1 MPVPPDD
8 SALNLRAVMGM
19 GLKPYTQLPGEY
31 ARWMRRL
38 IFRRNDALL
47 RRLLVDPSG
56 RIESYYQNYR
66 SSFAGSRPVPVH
78 RFDAV
83 REFRDRE
90 IVVLGDFHTYDRVPL
105 AALDLAEE
113 LNRRNER
120 LALALE
126 IFSIRQQPEL
136 DAYLGG
142 RLTLNELR
150 AVSRFDR
157 IWGEELWNHYVPL
170 LAWAR
175 RRKIPIAGINVPGES
190 LETRDRAAA
199 DAIARL
205 RRLHP
210 GRQTAV
216 LIGELHTA
224 PEHLPRAICETTG
237 IAPAILHQS
246 AEPIAW
252 RLERRGIAGEWVRLS
267 RDRYARL
274 IAHPVVHQSTFT
286 YRVMSGD
293 HAESVENWE
302 RAFRYVTKRIG
313 DIAGIDFRP
322 LLSLMHVHALPE
334 QNTLAISDAEG
345 LVPPLEAEDRPD
357 IDRLAALAGRAV
369 VRFSRYL
376 ASGKRMPPDTEAL
389 GIREEAAAHL
399 AELWVNPLSARD
411 LVLTRPADLAFSI
424 DRSLAAGE
432 LSPLLLRNLFLGT
445 GYPLETDRDLL
456 ERIERAALEA
466 PQKSAAG

>member
-1 MPVPPDD
+1 ME
-8 SALNLRAVMGM
+8 
-19 GLKPYTQLPGEY
+19 LKSYTQLPGDY
-31 ARWMRRL
+31 ARRMRRL

-47 RRLLVDPSG
+47 RKLLLDPSG
-56 RIESYYQNYR
+56 QIDSYYQSYR
-66 SSFAGSRPVPVH
+66 ASFAGSRPVPVH

-90 IVVLGDFHTYDRVPL
+90 IVVLGDFHTYDRVPA

-113 LNRRNER
+113 LGRRGGR

-126 IFSIRQQPEL
+126 IFSIRHQPEL
-136 DAYLGG
+136 DAFLEG
-142 RLTLNELR
+142 RLTLDELR
-150 AVSRFDR
+150 TASRFGR
-157 IWGEELWNHYVPL
+157 IWGDGLWGHYVPL

-175 RRKIPIAGINVPGES
+175 RRNIPVAGINMPGES
-190 LETRDRAAA
+190 LEARDRAAA
-199 DAIARL
+199 DAVARL
-205 RRLHP
+205 RRLDP
-210 GRQTAV
+210 DRQIAV

-224 PEHLPRAICETTG
+224 PDHLPRLIREATG
-237 IAPAILHQS
+237 LSPAILHQS

-252 RLERRGIAGEWVRLS
+252 RLERRGITDEWVRLS
-267 RDRYARL
+267 RDRYARVL
-274 IAHPVVHQSTFT
+274 AHPVVHQSTFT
-286 YRVMSGD
+286 YHVMSGD
-293 HAESVENWE
+293 HAEAVENWE
-302 RAFRYVTKRIG
+302 RAFRFVTKRLG
-313 DIAGIDFRP
+313 DIAGLDFRP
-322 LLSLMHVHALPE
+322 LLELMHVQAMPE
-334 QNTLAISDAEG
+334 GGIIRIADADG
-345 LVPPLEAEDRPD
+345 LVPPLEADDRPD

-376 ASGKRMPPDTEAL
+376 ASGKRLPPDTEAL

-432 LSPLLLRNLFLGT
+432 LSPALLRNLFLGT
-445 GYPLETDRDLL
+445 GYPLESDRDLL
-456 ERIERAALEA
+456 VRIERAALEA